1 MRNLK
6 KRISRKPQKKQNE
19 EWQRFLTK
27 AQDIFG
33 RLALYEGKSPKLP
46 GVQQLVEEWQKYIN
60 EHFYSCDEKMLSCLG
75 ELYVS
80 DERFAAYI
88 NQFGKGNLA
97 EFFRDAVREY
107 CRKYD

>member
-1 MRNLK
+1 MTQER
-6 KRISRKPQKKQNE
+6 QNE
-19 EWQRFLTK
+19 EWQSFLAA

-33 RLALYEGKSPKLP
+33 RLALYEGGDAGQPEVLA
-46 GVQQLVEEWQKYIN
+46 LVREWQEYIN
-60 EHFYSCDEKMLSCLG
+60 GHFYSCDEKMLSCLG

-97 EFFRDAVREY
+97 EFFREAIREFSPTS
-107 CRKYD
+107 